1 MCSKMTDRT
10 KGISVLVRRLPF
22 WDSLPTLLAT
32 GTKLLLMGVEV
43 TDYKFSPLLMLWAQ
57 ISGE

>member
-1 MCSKMTDRT
+1 MTDRT